1 MKNYKKYIAA
11 VLAVSLS
18 VSILTGCGDV
28 RETPQIQIAFI
39 AKSMTSNFWKTIQ
52 SGVNT
57 AASEYNVNV
66 TFEGPDNEEDYEEQN
81 RLIGEAIDRQVD
93 AIVLSAIDSKKLVE
107 QVEKAS
113 DQGIRIVIVDSGID
127 SNRVESEI
135 STDNYMAGELA
146 AKAVLENKAETLNI
160 GIVNFDVNSAN
171 GQQRQEGFTEEVEKD
186 ARTNIAYTVNVDSN
200 ITSASDAT
208 KTMLQEHPEIN
219 VIATFNEWTTL
230 GVGYA
235 IQELNKQDHI
245 QVIGFDNNIVSIGM
259 LETGEMDGLI
269 VQNPY
274 AMGYIGVETAYNLIK
289 GNKTEKQV
297 YTDTTFVTKDNM
309 YDAETQK
316 ILFPLDS
323 SE

>member
-1 MKNYKKYIAA
+1 
-11 VLAVSLS
+11 
-18 VSILTGCGDV
+18 
-28 RETPQIQIAFI
+28 
-39 AKSMTSNFWKTIQ
+39 
-52 SGVNT
+52 
-57 AASEYNVNV
+57 
-66 TFEGPDNEEDYEEQN
+66 
-81 RLIGEAIDRQVD
+81 
-93 AIVLSAIDSKKLVE
+93 
-107 QVEKAS
+107 
-113 DQGIRIVIVDSGID
+113 
-127 SNRVESEI
+127 
-135 STDNYMAGELA
+135 
-146 AKAVLENKAETLNI
+146 
-160 GIVNFDVNSAN
+160 
-171 GQQRQEGFTEEVEKD
+171 
-186 ARTNIAYTVNVDSN
+186 
-200 ITSASDAT
+200 
-208 KTMLQEHPEIN
+208 MLQEHPEIN